1 MFKKIYTKAPTTAT
15 LGLHI
20 GLYICVIC
28 AIFAAQS
35 LLGDYALRIFNNILI
50 FVILAV
56 SYNLING
63 VTGQLSLEPNGFVAI
78 GAYITALMLLDED
91 LKWSMF
97 QLEDPH
103 PFVLSLYTELLPAL
117 LCSGVVAA
125 VIAILLSFP
134 VFRVRGDY
142 LAIVTLG
149 FGFIIKILAINNPQW
164 TNGAIGLNEIPN
176 NEDSVVR
183 YIEQTLLSL
192 SSGDSLLSEFFSHL
206 YTHSFTNGANITAL
220 FWSGIFA
227 TASVILILQI
237 AYSKYGRAMKAVRD
251 DEDAAIAMGINTFK
265 IKTFAFS
272 TSAFLE
278 GIGGGLMAV
287 WLTTIDP
294 KIFGFELT
302 FQLLIIIVLGGL
314 GSTTGAI
321 LGAIL
326 VVGGGEWLRFLD
338 QPLVF
343 FNTDFGAYP
352 GLRMVFFSII
362 LLVIMLFAREGIMG
376 KKELWDLNPTK
387 FRWFRRGSNGNFRA

>member
-1 MFKKIYTKAPTTAT
+1 MVKTLYAKAPMVTTF
-15 LGLHI
+15 GFHMC
-20 GLYICVIC
+20 LYLCAICI
-28 AIFAAQS
+28 IFAAQS

-97 QLEDPH
+97 QLSDPH
-103 PFVLSLYTELLPAL
+103 PFVLSMYSELLPAL
-117 LCSGVVAA
+117 LCSGVVATI
-125 VIAILLSFP
+125 IAILLSFP

-176 NEDSVVR
+176 NHDSVVQF
-183 YIEQTLLSL
+183 IEQMLLSL
-192 SSGDSLLSEFFSHL
+192 SNGDSVLSGFFHYL
-206 YTHSFTNGANITAL
+206 YTHAFTNGANITVF

-237 AYSKYGRAMKAVRD
+237 VYSKYGRAMKAVRD

-278 GIGGGLMAV
+278 GVGGGLMAV

-326 VVGGGEWLRFLD
+326 VIGGGEWLRFLD

-343 FNTDFGAYP
+343 FGTDFGSYP
-352 GLRMVFFSII
+352 GLRMVLFSVI

-376 KKELWDLNPTK
+376 KNELWDLNPIK
-387 FRWFRRGSNGNFRA
+387 FKWFKRGQ

>member
-1 MFKKIYTKAPTTAT
+1 MFKSFFTKAPTTAT
-15 LGLHI
+15 LGFHI
-20 GLYICVIC
+20 CLYLGVIC
-28 AIFAAQS
+28 LIFAAQT

-78 GAYITALMLLDED
+78 GAYITALMLLDSD
-91 LKWSMF
+91 LKWGMF
-97 QLEDPH
+97 QLADPH
-103 PFVLSLYTELLPAL
+103 PFVLSMYSELLPAL
-117 LCSGVVAA
+117 LCSGIVAA
-125 VIAILLSFP
+125 IIAVILAFP

-149 FGFIIKILAINNPQW
+149 FGFIIKILAINKPEW

-176 NEDSVVR
+176 NHDSVVG
-183 YIEQTLLSL
+183 YIERTLLSL
-192 SSGDSLLSEFFSHL
+192 SSGDSALSAFFKTL
-206 YTHSFTNGANITAL
+206 YAHAFSNGANITVF
-220 FWSGIFA
+220 FWSGILA

-237 AYSKYGRAMKAVRD
+237 VYSKYGRAMKAVRD
-251 DEDAAIAMGINTFK
+251 DEDAAIAMGVNTFK

-326 VVGGGEWLRFLD
+326 VIGGGEWLRFLD

-343 FNTDFGAYP
+343 FGADFGTYP
-352 GLRMVFFSII
+352 GLRMVFFSLI
-362 LLVIMLFAREGIMG
+362 LLIIMLFAREGIMG
-376 KKELWDLNPTK
+376 KNELWDLNPTRFK
-387 FRWFRRGSNGNFRA
+387 WFKRGQ

>member
-1 MFKKIYTKAPTTAT
+1 MIAT
-15 LGLHI
+15 LGFHI
-20 GLYICVIC
+20 CLYICAICVI
-28 AIFAAQS
+28 FTAQS

-50 FVILAV
+50 FIILAV

-97 QLEDPH
+97 QLSDPH
-103 PFVLSLYTELLPAL
+103 PFVLSLYSELLPAL
-117 LCSGVVAA
+117 FCSGLVAA

-176 NEDSVVR
+176 NHDSVVG
-183 YIEQTLLSL
+183 YIEQALFALG
-192 SSGDSLLSEFFSHL
+192 SGDSTLSGFFHYL
-206 YTHSFTNGANITAL
+206 YTHAFANGANITVF

-237 AYSKYGRAMKAVRD
+237 VYSKYGRAMKAVRD

-278 GIGGGLMAV
+278 GVGGGLMAV

-338 QPLVF
+338 QPLIF
-343 FNTDFGAYP
+343 FNTDFGSYP
-352 GLRMVFFSII
+352 GLRMVFFSVI
-362 LLVIMLFAREGIMG
+362 LLSIMLFAREGIMG
-376 KKELWDLNPTK
+376 KNELWDLHPTK
-387 FRWFRRGSNGNFRA
+387 IRWFKRRQ